1 MIIMSNRS
9 YAEINLHIT
18 WHTKDNIPFITPT
31 LEPDL
36 WAFIKNRIV
45 TQENVYFHAIGG
57 MPDHIHIA
65 GSFYPPFEI
74 DRWIGDM
81 KGASSHKFGKALQWQ
96 AGYGVVSFGTKDL
109 PWVVA
114 YVHDQKEH
122 HRRGTVYERL
132 ERIEAEDFGK
142 GVKTP

>member
-1 MIIMSNRS
+1 MSNRS

-36 WAFIKNRIV
+36 WAFIKNRVV

-65 GSFYPPFEI
+65 SSFYPPFEI

-81 KGASSHKFGKALQWQ
+81 KGASSHEFGKAIQWQ
-96 AGYGVVSFGTKDL
+96 SGYGVVSFGTKDL
-109 PWVVA
+109 PWVIE
-114 YVHDQKEH
+114 YIHKQKEH
-122 HRRGTVYERL
+122 HRLGAVYERL
-132 ERIEAEDFGK
+132 ERIQGDGFGK